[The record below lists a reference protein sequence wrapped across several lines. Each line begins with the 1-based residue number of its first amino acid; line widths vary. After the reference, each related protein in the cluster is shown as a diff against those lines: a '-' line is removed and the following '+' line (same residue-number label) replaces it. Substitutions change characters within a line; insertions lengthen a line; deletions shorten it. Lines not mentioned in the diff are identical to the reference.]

1 YSKNVLTL
9 TNSDQLPH
17 VETLIRLHK
26 DYQFHIGAKTEMSS
40 KLLSLSQYENVKL
53 YPIIKEQ
60 TVQTLYQQC
69 DIYLDINEGNEIG
82 NAVRSAYNHQ
92 LLIMG
97 YKEVVH
103 NRDFVAIENQFL
115 VNDISQ
121 LSNALKEIGNH
132 RGQFETRLALQQRHA
147 NAVPV
152 STFKY
157 VLVQAL
163 SG

>member
-1 YSKNVLTL
+1 MV
-9 TNSDQLPH
+9 
-17 VETLIRLHK
+17 RLHK

-92 LLIMG
+92 LLIM
-97 YKEVVH
+97 
-103 NRDFVAIENQFL
+103 
-115 VNDISQ
+115 DI
-121 LSNALKEIGNH
+121 K
-132 RGQFETRLALQQRHA
+132 RLFIIKISLQ
-147 NAVPV
+147 
-152 STFKY
+152 
-157 VLVQAL
+157 
-163 SG
+163 